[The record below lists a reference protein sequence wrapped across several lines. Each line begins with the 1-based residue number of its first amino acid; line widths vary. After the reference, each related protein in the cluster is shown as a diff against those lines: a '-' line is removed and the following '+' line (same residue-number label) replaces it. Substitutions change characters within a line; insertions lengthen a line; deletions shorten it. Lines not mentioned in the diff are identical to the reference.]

1 MRQCERC
8 HSYSSDDQY
17 CSNCGNRFAAGQT
30 LNSATTTPIPGP
42 PPEVPRKRKA
52 SALIPGLSAFLPY
65 RDSQSGQW
73 GCIIISII
81 LAALLTF
88 GGFQLFHTRNT
99 SPQSPSSA
107 AHLSVINSNNIVHGG
122 SIHIRGNNFPPYST
136 VGVTVDGGA
145 PSAFR
150 SISVPV
156 SVQHIFVHEEPLH
169 PLDYTVVVR
178 SDGTFD
184 TTIPVPASWVPGSR
198 HTIQATTQD
207 TQASTQASIDVVTQP
222 PGQPSNAPQP
232 VSPTVPSQPGAPQP
246 GVPQPAVST
255 PMVSNVNPQKGPVD
269 GGIQVKITGSGF
281 TKAIS
286 VSFGLAP
293 VSCGVDNTCT
303 IDSDTHITVVTPAEN
318 PSDASAAVPVD
329 ITVTTPNGTSTK
341 SSADLFTYIPP
352 SPTVSSVDPS
362 GGLSSGGTSVTI
374 NGTGFTGATSV
385 AFGSAAIQCS
395 SGDTCTIN
403 NDGTQMTV
411 TSPAESSSDAI
422 GPVDVTVTTAGGTSP
437 KNSADQFTYAN
448 PPADPSA
455 DPSADPPVGSPVIQ

>member
-198 HTIQATTQD
+198 HTIQATTQN

-269 GGIQVKITGSGF
+269 GGTQVTITGTGF
-281 TKAIS
+281 TNATS
-286 VSFGLAP
+286 VSFDSASIP
-293 VSCGVDNTCT
+293 CGGHSTCVVN
-303 IDSDTHITVVTPAEN
+303 SDTQIIVASPAGSGTVDV
-318 PSDASAAVPVD
+318 
-329 ITVTTPNGTSTK
+329 TVTTPNGTSTK
-341 SSADLFTYIPP
+341 SSAYQFTYIPP

-374 NGTGFTGATSV
+374 NGTDFTGATSV

-437 KNSADQFTYAN
+437 KSSADQFTYAN

-455 DPSADPPVGSPVIQ
+455 DPPVGSPVIQ